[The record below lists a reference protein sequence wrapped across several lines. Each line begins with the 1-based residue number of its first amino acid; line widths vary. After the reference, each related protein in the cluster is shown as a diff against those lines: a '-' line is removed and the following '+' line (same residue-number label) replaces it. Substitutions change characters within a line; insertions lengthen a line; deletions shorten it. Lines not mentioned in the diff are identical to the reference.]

1 VETNTANSAV
11 QHDYDDVFKTI
22 KSRHARL
29 FIPVINEE
37 FGTNYPLDASVEVLS
52 SEGQFVLEE
61 KDGTADIAERTSD
74 LFLRIDGTVY
84 LVEVQSY
91 KDGSMA
97 IRIAEYAFIAAR
109 QTAQMEDGRLTLTV
123 PHFSVIYVR
132 KSPNTPKTT
141 EIRWRFPNGEVVEYS
156 SKNFFVS
163 DYTKEDI
170 IEKELYPFIPYYIT
184 RYEMQLKKLG
194 ETGFEQSE
202 KLFRGTDN
210 KASEELLEQIEA
222 ELAYLGKSIRK
233 AMDGNRLD
241 AYTGKNLIALSNTVI
256 SHVVR
261 DSATKERLVSA
272 MGGNIITTDVDLIYE
287 AGKSAGIAEGE
298 TQGEALLG
306 RLMDALLNAG
316 RIADAKKAATDE
328 EARKQFYRELGMID

>member
-1 VETNTANSAV
+1 MP
-11 QHDYDDVFKTI
+11 Q
-22 KSRHARL
+22 
-29 FIPVINEE
+29 
-37 FGTNYPLDASVEVLS
+37 
-52 SEGQFVLEE
+52 
-61 KDGTADIAERTSD
+61 
-74 LFLRIDGTVY
+74 
-84 LVEVQSY
+84 
-91 KDGSMA
+91 
-97 IRIAEYAFIAAR
+97 
-109 QTAQMEDGRLTLTV
+109 
-123 PHFSVIYVR
+123 
-132 KSPNTPKTT
+132 TT
-141 EIRWRFPNGEVVEYS
+141 EIRWRFSNGEVVEYS
-156 SKNFFVS
+156 AKNFFVS
-163 DYTKEDI
+163 DYTKENI

-241 AYTGKNLIALSNTVI
+241 AYTGKKLIALSNTVI

-272 MGGNIITTDVDLIYE
+272 MGGNIITTEVDLIYE
-287 AGKSAGIAEGE
+287 AGKSAGIAECE
-298 TQGEALLG
+298 TRGEALLG

-328 EARKQFYRELGMID
+328 EARKQFYRELRMID